1 MRALQALTPGSLSAR
16 VRWLILVATL
26 PALVLVAYQAQA
38 NRAQAVAAARENA
51 LLITRTMTYSQQL
64 LIGSTRSFLQQLAA
78 TKRAQQ
84 ADAPDCSQY
93 LAEVLSLH
101 SNYVNI
107 GLPRADGELLCNAT
121 PLKGPVNVSNRPY
134 FQRAIIEREF
144 SVGTF
149 QVDRATNVSS
159 VNFAQP
165 VIDPETHAVL
175 GAAVA
180 VVSLDWWSRRLHDLG
195 LPEGAVAR
203 VIDPDGRVIA
213 RFPPDPREL
222 GTQPE
227 LPQAGAGLPAL
238 QSGADVLQQEGD
250 ARYIEVAQP
259 LLESLGRPVATMRLS
274 VPLDALYAEAAQQM
288 WRDIGFLLIG
298 LLASFLLAHE
308 GVRRGVGKPLAR
320 LLRATDQL
328 AQGQQVTPVP
338 ETGFRELAQLAQ
350 RFNRMALA
358 RQQAEGELRQ
368 SEENLAI
375 TLHSIGD
382 AVVVTDSAGHVV
394 RMNGVAEQ
402 MTGWPLREALGRPL
416 HDIFRIVN
424 ARTREPSKDP
434 VQLVVASGQVV
445 ELSNHTTLIARG
457 GTEYQIADSAA
468 PIRNA
473 SGGITGVVLVFS
485 DVTESYR
492 VRKQLEENEAR
503 FRTLTMLSSDWYWEQ
518 DAQLRFVT
526 LEGEAAKRTLPGL
539 HWHVGKTRREV
550 ATADGGQV
558 MAVPQGE
565 EVDWD
570 LHEQTLREHR
580 EFRDFEYP
588 RRSTLGEVEWV
599 SVCGTPMFDADGT
612 FQGYRGIGNN
622 ITARKNAEREL
633 RIAAIAF
640 ESQEGMLVT
649 GADTVILRTNRAF
662 TKITGY
668 ESADAV
674 GRRASFLASG
684 QHDAA
689 FFADMRQTLDSV
701 GEWSGEIWNR
711 CKDGQ
716 LNLHQMAITA
726 VKDAQG
732 RLTHYVASL
741 SDVTQKAAAAK
752 EIEHLAFYDPL
763 THLPNRRL
771 MMDRLQQAFAS
782 SARSGNYG
790 ALLCLDLDH
799 FKTLNDTLGHDMGD
813 VLLQQ
818 VAQRLKDCVREGDT
832 VARLG
837 GDEFLLLLN
846 GMSSEPTDAAEH
858 TQSVGQKI
866 LQALNQPYQLAM
878 HHVHST
884 PSIGAV
890 LFSGQRQSVDE
901 LMKRADLAMYAA
913 KTAGRNAVRFFD
925 PRMQAA
931 VTVRAAMENDLRTAL
946 AEDQFR
952 LYYQVQVGHG
962 GRAIGAEVL
971 IRWLHPERGVVMP
984 AEFIPLAEETGQ
996 ILAIGLWVLRTA
1008 CRQLRQWQDDPARNH
1023 LQLAVN
1029 VSARQFRQGD
1039 FVDQVFAVLS
1049 ETGARADH
1057 LKLELTESM
1066 ALDNVQHTIARMNA
1080 LRALGMGFSM
1090 DDFGTGQSS
1099 LSYLTRLP
1107 LDQLK
1112 IDQSFVRNIGI
1123 QQTDALIVQTI
1134 IGMAQSLGI
1143 DVIAEGVE
1151 TTAQREFLAQH
1162 GCQLWQG
1169 YLFSRP
1175 VPLEGFEQLM
1185 AQRYAG
1191 SA

>member
-1 MRALQALTPGSLSAR
+1 MRALPPLATGSLSAR
-16 VRWLILVATL
+16 IRLLILVATL
-26 PALVLVAYQAQA
+26 PALVLVAYQARA
-38 NRAQAVAAARENA
+38 NRDEALAAARENA
-51 LLITRTMTYSQQL
+51 LLITRTMAYSQQS
-64 LIGSTRSFLQQLAA
+64 LIDTTRTFLQQLA
-78 TKRAQQ
+78 TTRRAQQ
-84 ADAPDCSQY
+84 LDAPDCSQY
-93 LAEVLSLH
+93 LAEVLAL
-101 SNYVNI
+101 NATYVNI
-107 GLPRADGELLCNAT
+107 GLPRADGDLLCSAV
-121 PLKGPVNVSNRPY
+121 PLRAPVNVTNRPY
-134 FQRAIIEREF
+134 FLRAIVAREF
-144 SVGTF
+144 SVGVF
-149 QVDRATNVSS
+149 QVDKAVGVAS

-165 VIDPETHAVL
+165 VIDPETRAVL

-180 VVSLDWWSRRLHDLG
+180 VVSLDWWSRRLHELG

-203 VIDPDGRVIA
+203 VLDPDGRVIA
-213 RFPPDPREL
+213 RFPPDPQEL

-227 LPQAGAGLPAL
+227 LPRAGAGA
-238 QSGADVLQQEGD
+238 QAVQGGATVLETHGD
-250 ARYIEVAQP
+250 APYIEVARP
-259 LLESLGRPVATMRLS
+259 LLESQGRPVATMRLS
-274 VPLDALYAEAAQQM
+274 MPLDALYARTTQQM
-288 WRDIGFLLIG
+288 WRDIGFLLLG
-298 LLASFLLAHE
+298 LLASFVLAHE

-328 AQGQQVTPVP
+328 AQGQQVAAVP

-350 RFNRMALA
+350 RFNHMAQA

-382 AVVVTDSAGHVV
+382 AVVATDHRGLVV

-402 MTGWPLREALGRPL
+402 MTGWPLREAQGRPL
-416 HDIFRIVN
+416 TDIFRIVN
-424 ARTREPSKDP
+424 AHTREPSKDP
-434 VQLVVASGQVV
+434 VQLVMASGQVV

-473 SGGITGVVLVFS
+473 AGDITGVVLVFS
-485 DVTESYR
+485 DVTESYS
-492 VRKQLEENEAR
+492 VRRQLEDNEAR

-518 DAQLRFVT
+518 DAQMRFVT
-526 LEGEAAKRTLPGL
+526 LEGEAARRTLPGPQ
-539 HWHVGKTRREV
+539 WHVGKTRREV
-550 ATADGGQV
+550 ATDDGGGV
-558 MAVPQGE
+558 AASDGIA
-565 EVDWD
+565 VDWEQ
-570 LHEQTLREHR
+570 HEQTLREHR

-588 RRSTLGEVEWV
+588 RHSTGGAVEWV
-599 SVCGTPMFDADGT
+599 SVSGTPMFGADGT
-612 FQGYRGIGNN
+612 FLGYRGIGNN
-622 ITARKNAEREL
+622 ITERKNAEREL

-649 GADTVILRTNRAF
+649 DADTVILRTNRAF

-668 ESADAV
+668 DSADAV

-684 QHDAA
+684 QHDEA
-689 FFADMRQTLDSV
+689 FFASLRRTLDSA

-716 LNLHQMAITA
+716 VNLHQMGITA

-741 SDVTQKAAAAK
+741 SDITQKAAAAR

-763 THLPNRRL
+763 TLLPNRRL

-782 SARSGNYG
+782 SARSGQYG

-818 VAQRLKDCVREGDT
+818 VAQRLKACVREGDT

-837 GDEFLLLLN
+837 GDEFLLLLK
-846 GMSSEPTDAAEH
+846 GMSSEPTEAAEH
-858 TQSVGQKI
+858 TQGVGNKI
-866 LQALNQPYQLAM
+866 LEALNQPYQLAM

-890 LFSGQRQSVDE
+890 LFSGQSQSVDE

-931 VTVRAAMENDLRTAL
+931 VTARAAMENDLRTAL

-952 LYYQVQVGHG
+952 LYYQVQVGQG
-962 GRAIGAEVL
+962 ARAIGAEVL
-971 IRWLHPERGVVMP
+971 IRWQHPERGLVMP
-984 AEFIPLAEETGQ
+984 GEFIPLAEETGQ

-1008 CRQLRQWQDDPARNH
+1008 CRQLRQWQDDPARSH

-1039 FVDQVFAVLS
+1039 FVDHVFAVLS

-1066 ALDNVQHTIARMNA
+1066 ALDNVQQTIARMNA
-1080 LRALGMGFSM
+1080 LRALGVGFSM

-1162 GCQLWQG
+1162 GCNLWQG

-1175 VPLEGFEQLM
+1175 VPLENFEQLM
-1185 AQRYAG
+1185 AQRYAVNP
-1191 SA
+1191 